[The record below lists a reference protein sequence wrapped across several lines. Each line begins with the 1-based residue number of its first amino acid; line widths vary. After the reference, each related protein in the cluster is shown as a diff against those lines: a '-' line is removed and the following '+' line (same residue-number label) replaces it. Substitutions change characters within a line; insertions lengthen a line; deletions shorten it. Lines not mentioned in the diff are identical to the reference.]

1 MAYDLHIFRGD
12 EWTDGADD
20 PITEEELLAVD
31 GVEVFSQP
39 AITDPKTGLSM
50 STGMDGMYTYGDAVF
65 MLDDDGMITVAC
77 RNEDVPEVMRPLAE
91 ALGAVMQGDE
101 GEYY

>member
-1 MAYDLHIFRGD
+1 MAYDIHIFRGT

-31 GVEVFSQP
+31 GVERFVQP
-39 AITDPKTGLSM
+39 AIVNPKTGLKMSM
-50 STGMDGMYTYGDAVF
+50 GADDMYTFGKAVF
-65 MLDDDGMITVAC
+65 MLEDGMITVAC
-77 RNEDVPEVMRPLAE
+77 RNEDVPEVMRPVAE
-91 ALGAVMQGDE
+91 ALGAVIQGDE